1 MPKVREIQIHKLHVC
16 PYQRTIEM
24 IPNFVQQIASV
35 QRDLL
40 TQATLAEDFWKDDN
54 KERFYEAYMKE
65 YDSRLRLYVEGGTGN
80 YGMGLNELLT
90 YIDQKEQE
98 MSALGRL

>member
-1 MPKVREIQIHKLHVC
+1 
-16 PYQRTIEM
+16 M

-40 TQATLAEDFWKDDN
+40 TQATCVEDFWKDDN
-54 KERFYEAYMKE
+54 QERFYEAYMKE
-65 YDSRLRLYVEGGTGN
+65 YDSRLRLYVEGGIGN

-98 MSALGRL
+98 MNALGRL

>member
-1 MPKVREIQIHKLHVC
+1 
-16 PYQRTIEM
+16 M

-40 TQATLAEDFWKDDN
+40 MQATLAEDFWKDDN

-98 MSALGRL
+98 MNALGRL